1 MHAAL
6 RTLREGRTAGR
17 LRPSVGGLLLLSIL
31 AVGFGVGFSGGGYG
45 QTAAGVSVVAA
56 ALLAVIAAALIAG
69 GLERMVPRGDAALGT
84 LLLALF
90 AAWALL
96 TTAWSVRPD
105 QSLAWGALVSGYA
118 ATVFV
123 AGAASRVS
131 PRARLVAVVAILLGM
146 AAFALVALV
155 NRLSPDATVTIG
167 GLENARRLRGPLDY
181 WNALGLVG
189 AIGILIAGRQ
199 AIDSGRGWRWRA
211 IAGAFVPPMAGIVL
225 LSQSRGALVALVLGM
240 LFVGLCSGSGRL
252 RLPLLVV
259 ASFVASVPLAI
270 SGAGRV
276 AGDTVVAHSGRAV
289 VVGCALAAAIAG
301 AVLALALRAVE
312 RRVSWPG
319 LRTVRIAR
327 VAAVAAVVALLA
339 AGAAFS
345 VQQGGV
351 GTALGK
357 VRDQVASADKIAP
370 VAGADRFLS
379 VSSSNRAD
387 WWAEAVGA
395 FSARPL
401 GGWGAGT
408 FGTVRKRYRSDFT
421 EVAQP
426 HSLPLQVLS
435 ETGVVGLV
443 LLAAAI
449 WLLLRAAVGQ
459 LRRLPAGRERVLQAT
474 LIGVVGAWGV
484 QACVDWDWDLPGVTI
499 PVLVGL
505 AVAAAAPAPRRRPV
519 TPEGRVAPATVVE
532 DAEALD
538 RRPRTGRRIGL
549 LAGTFV
555 TAVALAVIT
564 IVPIVGERLADR
576 AQDATSQG
584 TTPEQLRDATGDAA
598 LAADLDPFSLRP
610 LDIGR
615 AISQQRHNY
624 LEARRLALRGAERQ
638 PDNPQAWIGVAEVA
652 GLLADRQ
659 GMRDAARRAVE
670 LDPKGVRALTLLGD
684 ANGQLAP
691 PEASA
696 TATATPLPAVPSGGQ
711 P

>member
-1 MHAAL
+1 M
-6 RTLREGRTAGR
+6 GVK
-17 LRPSVGGLLLLSIL
+17 PSVGGLLLLAIL
-31 AVGFGVGFSGGGYG
+31 ALGFGVGFSGGGYG
-45 QTAAGVSVVAA
+45 QTAAGVSVVGA

-69 GLERMVPRGDAALGT
+69 GLERMLPRGDAALGT
-84 LLLALF
+84 VLLAAF
-90 AAWALL
+90 ALWALL

-105 QSLAWGALVSGYA
+105 ESLAWGALVSGYA

-123 AGAASRVS
+123 AGAAARVS
-131 PRARLVAVVAILLGM
+131 PRARQLVLLATLVGVL
-146 AAFALVALV
+146 AFAAVALV

-189 AIGILIAGRQ
+189 ALGILIAARQ
-199 AIDSGRGWRWRA
+199 AVDAGRGWRWRA
-211 IAGAFVPPMAGIVL
+211 LAGATVPPMAGIIL

-240 LFVGLCSGSGRL
+240 LLVGVCGGSGRL
-252 RLPLLVV
+252 RMPLLVV
-259 ASFVASVPLAI
+259 ASFAAAVPLAVT
-270 SGAGRV
+270 GAGRV
-276 AGDTVVAHSGRAV
+276 AGDAVVAHSGRATVLAGALFAV
-289 VVGCALAAAIAG
+289 VAG
-301 AVLALALRAVE
+301 AVLALALRLLE
-312 RRVSWPG
+312 RRIAPWPG
-319 LRTVRIAR
+319 RRTVRIAR
-327 VAAVAAVVALLA
+327 VAATLGVVALLL
-339 AGAAFS
+339 GGVAFS

-370 VAGADRFLS
+370 VAGTERFLS

-401 GGWGAGT
+401 AGWGAGSY
-408 FGTVRKRYRSDFT
+408 GTVRKRYRSDYT

-426 HSLPLQVLS
+426 HSLPLQVLA

-443 LLAAAI
+443 LLAAAL
-449 WLLLRAAVGQ
+449 WLLLRAAVDQ
-459 LRRLPAGRERVLQAT
+459 LRRTPPGRERVLQAT
-474 LIGVVGAWGV
+474 LIGVVGAWGI
-484 QACVDWDWDLPGVTI
+484 QACVDWDWDMPGVTI
-499 PVLVGL
+499 PALVAL
-505 AVAAAAPAPRRRPV
+505 AVAAAAPATRRSPV
-519 TPEGRVAPATVVE
+519 TTAGRVAPATVVE
-532 DAEALD
+532 EAETLD

-549 LAGTFV
+549 LAGTFLA
-555 TAVALAVIT
+555 AVALAVVT
-564 IVPIVGERLADR
+564 VVPIVGERLADR
-576 AQDATSQG
+576 AQDATAQG

-615 AISQQRHNY
+615 AISQRRQNY

-652 GLLADRQ
+652 GLLADRD
-659 GMRDAARRAVE
+659 GMRQAARRAVE
-670 LDPKGVRALTLLGD
+670 LDPKGVLPRTLLGD

-696 TATATPLPAVPSGGQ
+696 TATATPLPAP
-711 P
+711 